1 MATITLKEPIQA
13 HGETIST
20 LEIRA
25 PKGKDFKKIPGAS
38 MDAPFK
44 MILDF
49 AAILADVPPS
59 ALDELSVEDVEEVCR
74 VVGPFLGKSPAT
86 GGMS

>member
-1 MATITLKEPIQA
+1 MPTSITLKEPIQA
-13 HGETIST
+13 HGETITT
-20 LEIRA
+20 LEIRN
-25 PKGKDFKKIPGAS
+25 PKGKDFKKISGAA
-38 MDAPFK
+38 MEAPFK

-59 ALDELSVEDVEEVCR
+59 ALDELGVEDVEAVCA

-86 GGMS
+86 GGM

>member
-1 MATITLKEPIQA
+1 MPTPITLKGSIQA
-13 HGETIST
+13 HGETITT
-20 LEIRA
+20 LEIRD
-25 PKGKDFKKIPGAS
+25 PKGKDFKKIPAAS
-38 MDAPFK
+38 MENPFK

-59 ALDELSVEDVEEVCR
+59 ALDDLGVEDVEAVCA

-86 GGMS
+86 GGM